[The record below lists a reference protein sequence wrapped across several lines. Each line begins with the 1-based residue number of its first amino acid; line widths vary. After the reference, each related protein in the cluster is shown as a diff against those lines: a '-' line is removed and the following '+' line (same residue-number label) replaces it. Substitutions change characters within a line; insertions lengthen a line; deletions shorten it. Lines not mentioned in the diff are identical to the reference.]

1 MKVTE
6 NIIFDLHLRFKLNMA
21 STTSDLTLLGRKLG
35 ALDYD
40 PGVYVREIARR
51 SVGGHELL
59 QQRNN
64 IKVCILISNI
74 KLLFF
79 LIREND
85 VSFFRLCQ
93 KAPTLN

>member
-6 NIIFDLHLRFKLNMA
+6 NIIFDLHLRFKLKMA

-59 QQRNN
+59 LQRNN
-64 IKVCILISNI
+64 IKV
-74 KLLFF
+74 
-79 LIREND
+79 
-85 VSFFRLCQ
+85 
-93 KAPTLN
+93 

>member
-6 NIIFDLHLRFKLNMA
+6 NIIFDLHLRFNLNMA

-74 KLLFF
+74 KLLF